1 MNEQNNNSEM
11 TGTGYLVTRVTT
23 ALGAIPVE
31 GATVTVRDGMSS
43 INDRGAVIATLT
55 TNKDGLTP
63 KIKLPAPAVLNS
75 TSPGSFFPYA
85 SYNIDVLA
93 EGYYR
98 QFFNGVPIYEGIT
111 SIQPSMLV
119 PIAQTKYPNG
129 IGDNENYFEENV
141 NPSLQPRPKNI

>member
-75 TSPGSFFPYA
+75 TSPGSFFSVRVIQHRCFSRRILP
-85 SYNIDVLA
+85 
-93 EGYYR
+93 
-98 QFFNGVPIYEGIT
+98 
-111 SIQPSMLV
+111 SIFQWSSDL
-119 PIAQTKYPNG
+119 
-129 IGDNENYFEENV
+129 
-141 NPSLQPRPKNI
+141 